1 MSTLTPDPSPSFGRG
16 ELEHPSPLDERR
28 AGDEGKPR
36 KGFRVVGFR
45 TLKSPVS
52 ARKVLWVW
60 KSNIKMGLEMRAD
73 VRFFWLPILRA
84 VNAVS
89 RLALLVVD
97 YVGEVAMTFAA
108 ALRYVFTG
116 SFSAKDVFDQMAI
129 IGVNSLPIV
138 LLTVMFSG
146 MVLAAY
152 TAAELVQLNLGGV
165 VGGMVAVTM
174 AREAAPVLSAI
185 VVAARA
191 GSAMAA
197 ELGSMKIT
205 EQIDALR
212 ALAVSPEQ
220 YLVVPR
226 FLASVAMLPVVT
238 MLANVVGTA
247 GGYLVASVQGV
258 SGRLFLSSIS
268 RYLTGYDINTGLLKT
283 LVFGA
288 IIALV
293 SCHQG
298 LKATGGAAGVG
309 RATTNAVVLSV
320 VFVYMADFLLVQFLF
335 GAGDSLK

>member
-1 MSTLTPDPSPSFGRG
+1 MRYST
-16 ELEHPSPLDERR
+16 
-28 AGDEGKPR
+28 
-36 KGFRVVGFR
+36 
-45 TLKSPVS
+45 
-52 ARKVLWVW
+52 
-60 KSNIKMGLEMRAD
+60 
-73 VRFFWLPILRA
+73 RFVWLPILRGIRSSTALA
-84 VNAVS
+84 VTVM
-89 RLALLVVD
+89 D
-97 YVGEVAMTFAA
+97 YVGEVTITLAS
-108 ALRYVFTG
+108 ALRFVATG
-116 SFSAKDVFDQMAI
+116 SFSAKDVLDQMAI

-152 TAAELVQLNLGGV
+152 TAGELVQLNLGGV

-191 GSAMAA
+191 GSAIAA
-197 ELGSMKIT
+197 ELGSMVVT

-212 ALAVSPEQ
+212 AMAVNPLQ

-226 FLASVAMLPVVT
+226 LLASVLMLPTIT

-247 GGYLVASVQGV
+247 GGYIVASTQGV
-258 SGRLFLSSIS
+258 PSGLFLSSIR
-268 RYLTGYDINTGLLKT
+268 RYLTDYDVNTGLLKT

-298 LKATGGAAGVG
+298 LKTTGGAAGVG

-320 VFVYMADFLLVQFLF
+320 VFVYMADFFLVQFLF
-335 GAGDSLK
+335 GAGSSIR